1 MFIMA
6 SLRRCNFTYL
16 LFFIALSHLGNLIA
30 TSHVDFQYPP
40 GIISC
45 KTYNET
51 KLDCSKRML
60 TDIPP
65 LDQNLTTLLN
75 LRYNLLTE
83 IGGKP
88 FVKLRLLL
96 YLDMSNNNIFSISST
111 AFSDLTNL
119 LHLDLRKNML
129 VSLPEDIFVN
139 LTQLLYLGIS
149 ENLFTMLPPRLNWT
163 TLHSLKY
170 LQVSSQFDLKS
181 SASLDIGESFQNMKN
196 LAFFLVYD
204 NNINSNI
211 TRNTFQYL
219 SGLPLQTLFIAWFEG
234 DTKIYIEDGIVLSL
248 PSLQEM
254 HIQLQMLNSFKFSC
268 TLVRSIVLMP
278 STTDPITLD
287 NSTLKN
293 LAPWNSTLTHLR
305 VYIRVEA
312 IHDFAFKWTRRI
324 VFLDLTG
331 IEEQYLSKNAFF
343 GLDFLEE
350 LTLAKNAL
358 SNVPSHTFHAFQS
371 QSLRNLDLSFNGIQ
385 KIASDAFS
393 LITSLKYLSLE
404 GNPITVTGS
413 LFDQLSNLISVNLDD
428 IRGNGVGAGSSSLQI
443 LHCQRVTLP
452 YLYFTWYIP
461 NVCSI
466 FPNLTHLSLSSPSIV
481 EFPPPV
487 PLGLYKCLQLE
498 YLDLSDST
506 LPFDFGTRN
515 STLPR
520 LQTFKFAENQLTSLK
535 EISSIKANLTILDL
549 SRNSLQTIEEISAY
563 PDLVDLNL
571 ESNSLTS
578 IKGLK
583 HLKFLRHLNVANNQL
598 TIIPSWMFHKTDSSV
613 FSLKTLDLSSNPF
626 QCTCDIEELRK
637 WIVSDTETYLT
648 GATTYACFTPKDLE
662 GQSITAIELD
672 CGSKVGFY
680 IIVSIPCALVTLVII
695 GLLYKFRWHI
705 KYKLHLLLR
714 NYRQFPNL
722 EEEFEMIEG
731 NGPLQYHAY
740 VAYNDDS
747 RRDRDWVLDS
757 LQPNI
762 EEGPEPFKLC
772 IKDRD
777 FRGGQPL
784 FETIP
789 ERVEQSRKT
798 ILVLTPQFLECNWC
812 KIEMEQAQILLFEQE
827 RDVLVLV
834 LLENIPER
842 KITLPLRKLL
852 CKKKYLKWPK
862 DRVGQG
868 LFWENLREE
877 LKTPVHV
884 DKLC

>member
-1 MFIMA
+1 MTRGA
-6 SLRRCNFTYL
+6 QAPKAPPPQDTP
-16 LFFIALSHLGNLIA
+16 LI
-30 TSHVDFQYPP
+30 Y
-40 GIISC
+40 
-45 KTYNET
+45 
-51 KLDCSKRML
+51 
-60 TDIPP
+60 
-65 LDQNLTTLLN
+65 
-75 LRYNLLTE
+75 
-83 IGGKP
+83 
-88 FVKLRLLL
+88 
-96 YLDMSNNNIFSISST
+96 
-111 AFSDLTNL
+111 
-119 LHLDLRKNML
+119 
-129 VSLPEDIFVN
+129 
-139 LTQLLYLGIS
+139 
-149 ENLFTMLPPRLNWT
+149 
-163 TLHSLKY
+163 
-170 LQVSSQFDLKS
+170 
-181 SASLDIGESFQNMKN
+181 
-196 LAFFLVYD
+196 
-204 NNINSNI
+204 I
-211 TRNTFQYL
+211 TWL
-219 SGLPLQTLFIAWFEG
+219 EV
-234 DTKIYIEDGIVLSL
+234 DTKIHIERGIVLSL

-254 HIQLQMLNSFKFSC
+254 RIQLQMLNSFKFSC
-268 TLVRSIVLMP
+268 PLVRSIYLLP
-278 STTDPITLD
+278 PITNPIILD

-293 LAPWNSTLTHLR
+293 LAPWNSTLTHLS
-305 VYIRVEA
+305 VSIPEVEA
-312 IHDFAFKWTRRI
+312 IHDFTFSWTRRI
-324 VFLDLTG
+324 VFLNLSQCKV
-331 IEEQYLSKNAFF
+331 QYLSKNVFL
-343 GLDFLEE
+343 GLNFLEE
-350 LTLAKNAL
+350 LILANNAL
-358 SNVPSHTFHAFQS
+358 HNVPSHTFHAFQS
-371 QSLRNLDLSFNGIQ
+371 QSLRNLDLSFNGIT
-385 KIASDAFS
+385 KIESDAFS

-404 GNPITVTGS
+404 VNPTTVS
-413 LFDQLSNLISVNLDD
+413 ENLFNELSDLISLNLDD
-428 IRGNGVGAGSSSLQI
+428 TGGIYIQAGSASLQI
-443 LHCQRVTLP
+443 LRSITIFIVYT
-452 YLYFTWYIP
+452 P
-461 NVCSI
+461 NVCSL
-466 FPNLTHLSLSSPSIV
+466 FPNLTHLSLSSSYALAPR
-481 EFPPPV
+481 PPV
-487 PLGLYKCLQLE
+487 SLALYKCLQLE

-506 LPFDFGTRN
+506 RSFDFGTRN

-520 LQTFKFAENQLTSLK
+520 LQTFKFAGNQLTSLK
-535 EISSIKANLTILDL
+535 EISSIKANLTSLDL
-549 SRNSLQTIEEISAY
+549 SRNSLQTIEEISVGLY
-563 PDLVDLNL
+563 LYLVDLNL
-571 ESNSLTS
+571 KDNSITS
-578 IKGLK
+578 LEGLK
-583 HLKFLRHLNVANNQL
+583 HLKFLRYLNLANNQL
-598 TIIPSWMFHKTDSSV
+598 TIIPSWMFHKTDFSV
-613 FSLKTLDLSSNPF
+613 FSLETLDLSSNFF

-868 LFWENLREE
+868 LFWENLRKE